1 MSLTYAIFF
10 LLTNKNR
17 KTVCQFPG
25 HQGAVRGL
33 ATSTDGD
40 LLVSCGVDCT

>member
-1 MSLTYAIFF
+1 MKVIYFDYGI
-10 LLTNKNR
+10 NDNR

-33 ATSTDGD
+33 TTSTDGD